1 MSVTT
6 VTVENV
12 SRNCV
17 LGDRIVIAETNLSR
31 MVGLLGKSGLE
42 VGEGL
47 IIYPSQSIH
56 TVAMRFAID
65 VIFADRN
72 WRVTHLHPRMVPY
85 RMTGLHW
92 RARCAIELPA
102 GMIAETSTSI
112 GDQLSVT
119 EVQ

>member
-1 MSVTT
+1 MSTAVRVANVTK
-6 VTVENV
+6 N
-12 SRNCV
+12 SV
-17 LGDRIVIAETNLSR
+17 LGDRVVVAETNLAR
-31 MVGLLGKSGLE
+31 MIGLLGKAGLE
-42 VGEGL
+42 PGEGL

-85 RMTGLHW
+85 RLTGLHW

-102 GMIAETSTSI
+102 GTIAESSTCV
-112 GDQLSVT
+112 GDELSVT
-119 EVQ
+119 EVE